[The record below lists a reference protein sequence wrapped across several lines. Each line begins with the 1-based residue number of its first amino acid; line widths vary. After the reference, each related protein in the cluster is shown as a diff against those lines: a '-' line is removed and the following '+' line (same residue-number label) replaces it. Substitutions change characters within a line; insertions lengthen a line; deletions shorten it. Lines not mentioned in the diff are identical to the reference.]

1 MKKIAIL
8 CLIFAVLTALCSC
21 AGEYT
26 VPTGTGHISDVT
38 VSTLDASTASSTIAT
53 EPAETTAAETTAAE
67 TTPSETAATESTTAP
82 AEPPATPEERGY
94 VLYSDFGATGKGT
107 ADDFLAVAAAH
118 EYANAHGLPVKADSG
133 ATYLFFV
140 NSVGRQIDIKTDTD
154 WTGAKFIIDD
164 RCIIVNDNRTYQKPI
179 FRIAPSGESRVI
191 TSVTSLKKTAT
202 NIGFEP
208 GEKCLAFI
216 EDTSSKVYIR
226 TGIHENSG
234 YSKREVV
241 LLDEHGNID
250 DQTPLTWDY
259 DSITSITLYPTSDEP
274 ITVKGG
280 KFHTVANKQPWKFTY
295 FARNIK
301 VERSNVT
308 LENITHTVEG
318 ETDDGGAPYEGFV
331 YVSKCANVTVK
342 NCIFT
347 PHYIFAKMSSTESN
361 TFGYDIHVNTATNVE
376 FIGCTQTLPIEN
388 NNYWGVFTSNF
399 ARNITLENCVLSR
412 FDAHMGVYNVTIKGC
427 TLGHQGIRLIGFGTA
442 LIENTT
448 VRSSEFINLREDY
461 GSTFDGT
468 VIIRNCRYEPMG
480 QMYSESAL
488 IRAKNNCD
496 HYYGYRCYFPRLD
509 IDGLVVDDRNKTTA
523 YKGIYILPKYNDRSD
538 WFNFEN
544 DSGYF
549 APETV
554 RVKGLVL
561 LSGYEYKTCVKPYLF
576 NKTEFVTE

>member
-1 MKKIAIL
+1 MKKIVSFIML
-8 CLIFAVLTALCSC
+8 FAVLAALFSC
-21 AGEYT
+21 ADGNGAD
-26 VPTGTGHISDVT
+26 VGTTSSADTQIAT
-38 VSTLDASTASSTIAT
+38 TATSTASTAAT
-53 EPAETTAAETTAAE
+53 EAAE
-67 TTPSETAATESTTAP
+67 TTPSETTATAGTTTP
-82 AEPPATPEERGY
+82 AEQPKTPEERGY
-94 VLYSDFGATGKGT
+94 VLYSDFGAAGDGEE
-107 ADDFLAVAAAH
+107 DDFSAIAAAH
-118 EYANAHGLPVKADSG
+118 KYANEHGLPVKADDG
-133 ATYLFFV
+133 ATYLLFV
-140 NSVGRQIDIKTDTD
+140 GSVGKQIDIMTDTD

-164 RCIIVNDNRTYQKPI
+164 RCVVVNDNRTYQKPI

-191 TSVTSLKKTAT
+191 TSVASLSQSAD

-250 DQTPLTWDY
+250 GRTPLTWDY
-259 DSITSITLYPTSDEP
+259 DNITSITLYPTSDEP

-280 KFHTVANKQPWKFTY
+280 KFHTVANKQPRKFTY
-295 FARNIK
+295 FSRNIK

-318 ETDDGGAPYEGFV
+318 ETDGGGAPYEGFI

-342 NCIFT
+342 NCVFT
-347 PHYIFAKMSSTESN
+347 PHYIYSRESTKDS
-361 TFGYDIHVNTATNVE
+361 TSFGYDIHVNTATNVE
-376 FIGCTQTLPIEN
+376 FIGCTQTLPIDD

-399 ARNITLENCVLSR
+399 ARNITFLDCVLSR

-442 LIENTT
+442 LIEDTT

-468 VIIRNCRYEPMG
+468 VIIKNCRYEPIN
-480 QMYSESAL
+480 QMYSQSML

-496 HYYGYRCYFPRLD
+496 HYYGYKCCFPELL
-509 IDGLVVDDRNKTTA
+509 IDGLVIDDRNATSG
-523 YKGIYILPKYNDRSD
+523 YDGIYLLPTFTERSD
-538 WFNFEN
+538 FMNFQAKE
-544 DSGYF
+544 GYF
-549 APETV
+549 TPEKITLS
-554 RVKGLVL
+554 GIVL
-561 LSGYEYKTCVKPYLF
+561 LSGKDYKICGKTYLF
-576 NKTEFVTE
+576 SKTEIADGADVK